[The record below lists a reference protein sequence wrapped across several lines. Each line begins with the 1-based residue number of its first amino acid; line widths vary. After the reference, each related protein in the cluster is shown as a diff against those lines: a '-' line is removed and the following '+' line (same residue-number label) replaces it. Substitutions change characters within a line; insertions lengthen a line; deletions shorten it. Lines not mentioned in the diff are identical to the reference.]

1 MTHRARGDGEAEAKM
16 FTEDNL
22 PDLVFDHAQ
31 IVADYFA
38 AVKGESPFKKGSAEP
53 RK

>member
-1 MTHRARGDGEAEAKM
+1 M

-38 AVKGESPFKKGSAEP
+38 AVKGEAPFKRGSAKS
-53 RK
+53 RR